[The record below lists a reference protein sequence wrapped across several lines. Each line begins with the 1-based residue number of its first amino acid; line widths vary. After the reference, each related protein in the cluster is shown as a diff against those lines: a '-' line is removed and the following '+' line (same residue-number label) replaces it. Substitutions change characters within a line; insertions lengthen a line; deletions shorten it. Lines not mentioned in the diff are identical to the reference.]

1 MGLFIRGSR
10 SHYNLYAHRDGAKGR
25 APCPRRARAI
35 QFGLVLPNSWAQEQ
49 AENAQELTEA
59 NGQNTLDAFLSQ
71 LTFSVEL
78 CNIVLVIW
86 ILWHTL
92 PFNRLYDFPL
102 RAAFKLANRRA
113 DLRSPTWAAGISKEL
128 YLNLS
133 LAVIDLVLVSLHF
146 CFYFLNLSNQ
156 YLKLLLVV
164 VELWKV
170 LPGPRCLDY
179 KG

>member
-1 MGLFIRGSR
+1 MTRSFFGFSFLFLFLTLIFSLCLNSGDAPRSFKCRWCMGLFIRGSR

-113 DLRSPTWAAGISKEL
+113 DLRSPTWAAGISKDL

-133 LAVIDLVLVSLHF
+133 LEVIYLV
-146 CFYFLNLSNQ
+146 
-156 YLKLLLVV
+156 
-164 VELWKV
+164 
-170 LPGPRCLDY
+170 
-179 KG
+179 